1 MILAYRLDRSTG
13 AAGKRGDL
21 GVIGPVSSLN
31 PWRWCVAQ
39 HGQASGVGA
48 WIGRTI
54 GAAFLVIGGLH
65 LYFGG
70 MKTIPVVVGLV
81 MIWAGVGLFGLRDS
95 ARKAGIA
102 IAVLHVVAFT
112 YALWLMVSKNKPAVW
127 VVYAAAGIL
136 VSVAVVALLLLPK
149 TRSVFALNAAGAAET
164 TDSNDDDEPLLT
176 KRG

>member
-1 MILAYRLDRSTG
+1 
-13 AAGKRGDL
+13 
-21 GVIGPVSSLN
+21 
-31 PWRWCVAQ
+31 
-39 HGQASGVGA
+39 
-48 WIGRTI
+48 
-54 GAAFLVIGGLH
+54 
-65 LYFGG
+65 